1 MPPQEMGHVKN
12 GRSPSG
18 AAIDHV
24 ECRRQEAV
32 QIDYGPCE
40 AIKPEC
46 LGAAGVAGMKYFAWH
61 EAKDVRLKADRDV
74 GFEDIVFHIERGD
87 LLDVLDHRES
97 GAVLRQRIFVVRRDD
112 YVYFPS
118 RHSPTT
124 TLLDGRRS

>member
-87 LLDVLDHRES
+87 LLDVLDHANPERYFAS
-97 GAVLRQRIFVVRRDD
+97 GSSWSDATITCTSLRGTR
-112 YVYFPS
+112 
-118 RHSPTT
+118 
-124 TLLDGRRS
+124 LLQHC